1 MPAAMHYSNHVDVN
15 IASPTTSVHVHVSQ
29 GSGCLLTR
37 VPHGCMLQVL
47 LQYGADID
55 QRDAAGRTPLLVAV
69 AAGHA
74 DVAKHLLAKG
84 VRACIHVTYVFYVLW
99 FS

>member
-1 MPAAMHYSNHVDVN
+1 MTWRKHACTHSPRNASTRACLPTPTWGVD
-15 IASPTTSVHVHVSQ
+15 
-29 GSGCLLTR
+29 GW
-37 VPHGCMLQVL
+37 QVL

-55 QRDAAGRTPLLVAV
+55 QADTAGRTPLLAAV

-84 VRACIHVTYVFYVLW
+84 MHA
-99 FS
+99 